1 MKVFFT
7 AAALA
12 AFATAASAGTPPPP
26 PPASGPVYEVVV
38 CACASSTTEA
48 TRARAETRLASMDLR
63 LESELDDSMA
73 YDSGL
78 RIAGLMGS
86 PDEDGDLVLRAG
98 Q

>member
-1 MKVFFT
+1 MKVFFA

-12 AFATAASAGTPPPP
+12 AFATAASAGTPPP
-26 PPASGPVYEVVV
+26 ASGPVYEVVV
-38 CACASSTTEA
+38 CACANSATEA

-73 YDSGL
+73 YDSGM

-86 PDEDGDLVLRAG
+86 PD
-98 Q
+98 